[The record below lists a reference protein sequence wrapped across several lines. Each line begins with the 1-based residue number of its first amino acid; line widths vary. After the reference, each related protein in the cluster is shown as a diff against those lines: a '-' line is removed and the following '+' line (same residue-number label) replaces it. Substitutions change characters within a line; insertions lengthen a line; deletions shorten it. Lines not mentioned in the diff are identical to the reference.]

1 MVKRLAGLF
10 LVLLSVWLAAC
21 REQPTAVP
29 LPSPTSTAV
38 AVEPAATGKPAPT
51 PAIVPPTAVP
61 PTAAPPTATLTAV
74 PQPTATAV
82 FPPPFYFAHVTT
94 LFKNDE
100 GQTAVAGITANGA
113 GPKLAELVVP
123 GNGRV
128 FNGDYAL
135 ATNQILYTDRAHAAG
150 PGSLAAG
157 PLRRLIM
164 SSGQTDTLIDDNV
177 VAFAWAPDGK
187 AFAYI
192 LATDETYQLR
202 WHAATGEDFLLAVDV
217 PRSFSIAPSG
227 EAIAFT
233 RESGYEVGGEPGLY
247 VVNVADGQERPISA
261 VDRAG
266 LGGSGSA
273 WQPIWSADES
283 SLLLQVSAG
292 DGPDFVWA
300 AADGRSE
307 FTFLTSALNEAVNAA
322 WQEANPGA
330 PMAMCADTT
339 VVLVNGRSLI
349 TGVSLCPEPMSG
361 PMPGSHLAVLT
372 IDPDAGTLA
381 VEKLL
386 PLPAGPASLAAWNA
400 PGESVFV
407 LGESAASVDLP
418 VALSPLPTNTAPISP
433 TVETSP
439 DGQWQ
444 AAYGLSDPVDGG
456 ENGQIY
462 RTYLAV
468 QRADSSQKWT
478 AVDEWRPYGLGLDYP
493 APLHWSGDGRYLY
506 FTNRP
511 IVDGCGLFANG
522 SDLWRLDLTDG
533 AYVQLVSYVGTSIAL
548 SPNEQTLAYASFGSG
563 GPRQVILRNVATGAE
578 RAINLDY
585 DLPATAGNLVWS
597 PDGAQLLATVA
608 YNPCQSSDWTH
619 SIFLADVAAETA
631 VPLIDHDGRRLT
643 TLAWAEP
650 SIARLIGTDGAV
662 WLLDVA
668 TGDLTPAAE

>member
-1 MVKRLAGLF
+1 MVSL
-10 LVLLSVWLAAC
+10 WLAAC
-21 REQPTAVP
+21 SEQPTAVFDP
-29 LPSPTSTAV
+29 FPTS
-38 AVEPAATGKPAPT
+38 AATLPAPTSIASPT
-51 PAIVPPTAVP
+51 PAILLPTGTFTAVP
-61 PTAAPPTATLTAV
+61 PTPTPV
-74 PQPTATAV
+74 PATATAV
-82 FPPPFYFAHVTT
+82 FPPPNYFVLIHNI
-94 LFKNDE
+94 FQDE
-100 GQTAVAGITANGA
+100 AGNTAVSGLIANGS
-113 GPKLAELVVP
+113 GLKLVELPVP
-123 GNGRV
+123 GDGHV
-128 FNGDYAL
+128 FSGDYAL

-150 PGSLAAG
+150 PGGLAAG
-157 PLRRLIM
+157 PLLNLDM
-164 SSGQTDTLIDDNV
+164 SSGQTETLIDDNV
-177 VAFAWAPDGK
+177 VAFAWAPDGQ

-192 LATDETYQLR
+192 LAVDDTYELH
-202 WHAATGEDFLLAVDV
+202 WHSATGEDILLAVDV
-217 PRSFSIAPSG
+217 PRAFSVAPSG
-227 EAIAFT
+227 EQIAFT

-266 LGGSGSA
+266 LGGSGPT
-273 WQPIWSADES
+273 WQPIWSSDES

-307 FTFLTSALNEAVNAA
+307 FTFLTSTLNDAIDAA
-322 WQEANPGA
+322 WQEANPGGA
-330 PMAMCADTT
+330 MAMCADTR

-372 IDPDAGTLA
+372 LDPDAGTLA

-418 VALSPLPTNTAPISP
+418 VALSALPMHTAPISP

-444 AAYGLSDPVDGG
+444 VMYGLSDPVDAG
-456 ENGQIY
+456 ENGPIY
-462 RTYLAV
+462 RAYLAV
-468 QRADSSQKWT
+468 QRTDGSQKWT
-478 AVDEWRPYGLGLDYP
+478 VIDEWRPYGLGLDYP
-493 APLHWSGDGRYLY
+493 APLHWSADEGADDGRYLY

-511 IVDGCGLFANG
+511 VVDGCGLFVNG

-533 AYVQLVSYVGTSIAL
+533 TYVQLVSYVGTSLAL
-548 SPNEQTLAYASFGSG
+548 SPDGQTLAYTSTGSG

-578 RAINLDY
+578 RTIDLDY

-608 YNPCQSSDWTH
+608 YNPCLPPDWTH
-619 SIFLADVAAETA
+619 SVFLVDVAGETA
-631 VPLIDHDGRRLT
+631 VSLIDHDERRLIT
-643 TLAWAEP
+643 QAWPEP
-650 SIARLIGTDGAV
+650 NSARLVGTDGAR
-662 WLLDVA
+662 WLLNVE
-668 TGDLTPAAE
+668 TGELTAAAE